1 MALAHAVLALLS
13 QKPSSGYEI
22 AKAFEGSVG
31 YFWQATHQQ
40 IYRELKKLETQQWV
54 SMEVIPQEKPLD
66 KKVYRLTQLGQHK
79 LAEWI
84 DEACELGPL
93 KEDILVKVFAGHL
106 VARPILIRQL
116 EQNRRHHFKRLSV
129 YQDLQAQ
136 YFTSIDRL
144 TLEQQCQYLTL
155 RRGIRNEED
164 WIAWCDEALSL
175 LQLSDLQ
182 R

>member
-13 QKPSSGYEI
+13 QKPYSGYEI

-40 IYRELKKLETQQWV
+40 IYRELKKLEAQQWV
-54 SMEVIPQEKPLD
+54 NVEVISQARPLD
-66 KKVYRLTQLGQHK
+66 KKVYRLTELGQHQ
-79 LAEWI
+79 LAAWI

-106 VARPILIRQL
+106 VPRPVLMRQL
-116 EQNRRHHFKRLSV
+116 EQNRRHHVKRLST
-129 YQDLQAQ
+129 YQDLQDR
-136 YFTSIDRL
+136 YFDPIDRL
-144 TLEQQCQYLTL
+144 TLEQRCQYLTL

-164 WIAWCDEALSL
+164 WIAWCDEALST
-175 LQLSDLQ
+175 LQM
-182 R
+182 